1 MSVCR
6 SDVGVGVLD
15 GVLYAVGGYDGLNH
29 LSSVETYR
37 PSTGVW
43 TSITDMHFPRRHAG
57 ISCCLII
64 LIFCNKMFVN
74 ILNLS

>member
-6 SDVGVGVLD
+6 SGVGVGVID
-15 GVLYAVGGYDGLNH
+15 GVLYAIGGHDGLNY
-29 LSSVETYR
+29 LSSVEAYR

-43 TSITDMHFPRRHAG
+43 TSITDMHLPRRHAG
-57 ISCCLII
+57 ISRCLII
-64 LIFCNKMFVN
+64 LNYCYKMFVN